1 MTTSS
6 PSAGTADAAPPDA
19 RPTSAAEITRLFAAQ
34 QANRWR
40 VSRSTAPERAAK
52 LARLGAAIA
61 ARREEI
67 AAAAYADFRKPA
79 AEVEITEI
87 HPTLAEIG
95 LARRKVGRWMRPRR
109 VPTPLLLFGTASEVR
124 WEPRGVVLI
133 IGTWN
138 YAFSLVVSPLVA
150 ALAAGN
156 CAILKP
162 SERTPHTSA
171 FLKRFVADLFD
182 ESEVAVVEGGT
193 ETAQALLALP
203 FDHVFF
209 TGGTRVGRLVM
220 AAAAQHLASVTLELG
235 GKSPAFVDE
244 TADVRAAADSI
255 VWGRFLNAGQTCL
268 APDYVL
274 VHASRAAEFVAAA
287 KRSLVAR
294 YGPAGPPRA
303 AAGDYCRLVDDAHL
317 ARLAEALARTVA
329 GGSVLE
335 VGGESDPLS
344 RYLAPTIVS
353 NVTFDAPLM
362 DEEIFGPVL
371 PVLTYT
377 DLDDALARIRGL
389 GKPLALYIFSARRAS
404 VEHILANTTAG
415 GTAVNATMTHYGN
428 PYLPFGGVG
437 ASGQGSYHGMFG
449 FRTFSHERAVLYQ
462 RRPRLAHLLYPPY
475 RGALH
480 ALMRRVLR
488 FLE

>member
-1 MTTSS
+1 MTASTS
-6 PSAGTADAAPPDA
+6 PDA
-19 RPTSAAEITRLFAAQ
+19 ITPDLALTPAPEIARLFAAQ

-40 VSRSTAPERAAK
+40 IAQSTAAERAAK

-67 AAAAYADFRKPA
+67 AAAAFADFRKPA

-87 HPTLAEIG
+87 HPTLAEVRF
-95 LARRKVGRWMRPRR
+95 ARRKVAGWMRPRR

-124 WEPRGVVLI
+124 CEPRGVVLI
-133 IGTWN
+133 VAPWN
-138 YAFSLVVSPLVA
+138 YAFSLCMAPLVA
-150 ALAAGN
+150 AIAAGN

-162 SERTPHTSA
+162 SEKTPHTSA

-182 ESEVAVVEGGT
+182 GSEVAVVEGGP
-193 ETAQALLALP
+193 EAAQALLALP
-203 FDHVFF
+203 FDHVCF
-209 TGGTRVGRLVM
+209 TGGTRIGSVVM
-220 AAAAQHLASVTLELG
+220 AAAAQHLSSVTLELG

-244 TADVRAAADSI
+244 TADVGAAADSI
-255 VWGRFLNAGQTCL
+255 VWGTFLNAGQTCV

-287 KRSLVAR
+287 KRSLEAR

-303 AAGDYCRLVDDAHL
+303 ETSDYCRIVDDAHHR
-317 ARLAEALARTVA
+317 RLADALARTVA
-329 GGSVLE
+329 GGAVLE
-335 VGGESDPLS
+335 VGGESDPAS
-344 RYLAPTIVS
+344 RYLAPTVVS

-371 PVLTYT
+371 PILTYT
-377 DLDDALARIRGL
+377 DLDDALARSRAL
-389 GKPLALYIFSARRAS
+389 GKPLALYIFSARRAT

-415 GTAVNATMTHYGN
+415 GTVVNATMTHYGN
-428 PYLPFGGVG
+428 PHLPFGGVG
-437 ASGQGSYHGMFG
+437 ASGQGSYHGFFG
-449 FRTFSHERAVLYQ
+449 FRTFSHERAVLHQ
-462 RRPRLAHLLYPPY
+462 RWPRLAHFLYPPY

-480 ALMRRVLR
+480 ALTRRALR
-488 FLE
+488 MLE